1 MLCSKLVKCDGT
13 PNFSWG
19 TVATMVSKI
28 SVYSPYG
35 AYGEEVGTLTLFS
48 YFIRDMFL
56 GVYPLACNG
65 AFSLCERDNEIVGE
79 RSIRNCM
86 SCFKEQKLHHNSIG
100 ASAIEISSLLRPR
113 EIRETHEWV
122 SSLATADLNG
132 AVYGGMQIGELL
144 DRVYRRRGANFSLF
158 DVAQDDETLV
168 RRGLLVVAR
177 VIEAARRFISIYNPD
192 LILVAR
198 GDDILTRPFVQTAK
212 ALGAKVSTFR
222 WDLGVRSVLVSHPTH
237 ETYWR
242 CEIILPATTNKPEL
256 PKLVEQHQSQLI
268 DLARF
273 LGLATEQLTLL

>member
-1 MLCSKLVKCDGT
+1 
-13 PNFSWG
+13 
-19 TVATMVSKI
+19 MVSKI
-28 SVYSPYG
+28 SVFSPYG

-65 AFSLCERDNEIVGE
+65 AFSLCERDNEIMGE

-86 SCFKEQKLHHNSIG
+86 SCFKEQKAQHASIG
-100 ASAIEISSLLRPR
+100 APAIEISSLLRPKD
-113 EIRETHEWV
+113 IRETHEWV
-122 SSLATADLNG
+122 SSLSAADLSG
-132 AVYGGMQIGELL
+132 AVYGGKPVSEILE
-144 DRVYRRRGANFSLF
+144 RVYRRRGANFSLI

-177 VIEAARRFISIYNPD
+177 VMEATKRFISIYNPD

-198 GDDILTRPFVQTAK
+198 GDDILTRPFVQMAK
-212 ALGAKVSTFR
+212 ALGIKVSTFR
-222 WDLGVRSVLVSHPTH
+222 WDLGVRSILVSHPIH

-242 CEIILPATTNKPEL
+242 CEIVLPAATTKPEL
-256 PKLVEQHQSQLI
+256 PRLAEIHRIQLI
-268 DLARF
+268 DLAKF